1 MTETPSG
8 VSIETP
14 RTDLEDPGERV
25 QLLNEWLADYPNRS
39 PIEQGLIDQAI
50 DALIARRCMERVRA
64 TVRAEKVR
72 TADLFWERT
81 QQDIVARYLRQFGT
95 HAPSA
100 LVGLLRSAM
109 GCRWA
114 IAFLERLQKSLV
126 QDRTWVGFDKIGAIQ
141 IQGFSASIED
151 LRHSEAAYITWID
164 CLAAQANPKQRDI
177 DLILDPAYVPK
188 SLQDRDVPLWP
199 RDPVECRARL
209 QAMLD
214 RELPRIKALE
224 ADLRVKY
231 EDPSRAEARTM
242 ALAIVCKEEMQLLRA
257 QRIHE
262 QSYLQAV
269 TALLKFRKSTAASR
283 GPGAGRV
290 LDESPLVVQPFAA
303 PPRVPDPTRP
313 RGDGPVVVRSE
324 HRCLS
329 GASFR
334 KGPIPNKAVESQL
347 PGGAKGSDEFRRIGQ
362 PPGQEPRTREAPDRR
377 PAPFHGKDPI
387 PNKAVES
394 QVPDGAKG
402 SVEIR
407 PTGDAWAAWSR
418 EPTKRTTSGA
428 GWPGRH
434 RPNSKQSRG
443 T

>member
-1 MTETPSG
+1 MNETPSG

-14 RTDLEDPGERV
+14 RTVPEDPGERV
-25 QLLNEWLADYPNRS
+25 RLLNEWLAFFPNRN

-50 DALIARRCMERVRA
+50 DALIARRWMERVRA

-126 QDRTWVGFDKIGAIQ
+126 QDHTWVGFDKIGAIQ

-151 LRHSEAAYITWID
+151 LRHSEVAYITWLD
-164 CLAAQANPKQRDI
+164 CLAAQANPKQQDI

-283 GPGAGRV
+283 GPVAGPV
-290 LDESPLVVQPFAA
+290 LDELPLVVQPFAA

-313 RGDGPVVVRSE
+313 RDDGIVVARSE

-329 GASFR
+329 GESFR

-347 PGGAKGSDEFRRIGQ
+347 PDGAKGSDEFWRTASRPARSRGPLKFVIPG
-362 PPGQEPRTREAPDRR
+362 PPHSTAKIRYKTNPWCRKSLMGQEVASRFGR
-377 PAPFHGKDPI
+377 PA
-387 PNKAVES
+387 
-394 QVPDGAKG
+394 
-402 SVEIR
+402 
-407 PTGDAWAAWSR
+407 
-418 EPTKRTTSGA
+418 TSGPA
-428 GWPGRH
+428 GAGH
-434 RPNSKQSRG
+434 RRSA
-443 T
+443 